1 MKYSNFE
8 YSVLSYIIEKRRILL
23 IVKSIYTDDYINIIS
38 TLRAIR
44 INKNITQVEM
54 AKLLN
59 VTQSFVSKVENR
71 ERRLDVVELL
81 TWIDVLGVSVEDV
94 LPKKYLGG
102 ND

>member
-1 MKYSNFE
+1 MKYSDFE

-81 TWIDVLGVSVEDV
+81 TWIDVLGVSAEDV